1 MNIKEFSG
9 EITMTIGK
17 KIKHI
22 RNLYHMSSSELAE
35 KTGIHPVSIRKY
47 ESDKM
52 LPQQAQINRIA
63 AAFMLSPAIF
73 SGVTETKFDFNYAG
87 DCLALLIMLYISN
100 GLTIEGDRSENG
112 ALVFETVRFK
122 ISPAFDRFF
131 SLYNEDSNLDINDL
145 NLRISDE
152 NTLKS
157 FMYWEYM
164 YNRRDDY
171 YEAYMDEETKE
182 NEAAY
187 VQACDDYDEV
197 EMRTLLL
204 GRLGSIFGLF

>member
-1 MNIKEFSG
+1 MNISDFYE
-9 EITMTIGK
+9 EIIMTIGK

-22 RNLYHMSSSELAE
+22 RNLYHMSSAELA
-35 KTGIHPVSIRKY
+35 KRTGIHPVSIRKY

-63 AAFMLSPAIF
+63 AAFNLSPAIF
-73 SGVTETKFDFNYAG
+73 SGVTETRFDFNYAG

-100 GLTIEGDRSENG
+100 GLSIEGDRAENG
-112 ALVFETVRFK
+112 ALVLETVHFK
-122 ISPAFDRFF
+122 ISPSFSRVF
-131 SLYNEDSNLDINDL
+131 SLSNKGVSLNINDL
-145 NLRISDE
+145 SLTISDE

-164 YNRRDDY
+164 YNRRDEY
-171 YEAYMDEETKE
+171 YEAFMEEETKE
-182 NEAAY
+182 NESAY
-187 VQACDDYDEV
+187 SQACDDYDEV

-204 GRLGSIFGLF
+204 GRLGSIFEPI